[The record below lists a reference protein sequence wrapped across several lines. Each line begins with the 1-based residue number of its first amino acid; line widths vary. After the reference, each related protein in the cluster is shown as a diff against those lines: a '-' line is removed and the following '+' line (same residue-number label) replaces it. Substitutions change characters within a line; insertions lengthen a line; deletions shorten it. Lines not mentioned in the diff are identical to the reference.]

1 MIEANKDGVKFS
13 CQGEIGNG
21 AITLRQH
28 TNVDKPD
35 QNVSIDLSEPVAL
48 TFSLKYLNNFC
59 KATGLSTSVR
69 LCLSQEV
76 PLLVEYGLGSGHLR
90 FFLAPK
96 VCHTYICYNFSPG
109 KHLLLLL
116 SHSFSCSIKQ
126 SV

>member
-35 QNVSIDLSEPVAL
+35 QNVSIALSEPVAL
-48 TFSLKYLNNFC
+48 TFSLKYLTNFC
-59 KATGLSTSVR
+59 KATGLSSSVR

-96 VCHTYICYNFSPG
+96 VCPIYSMFTPG
-109 KHLLLLL
+109 GRFYPVHFMDYL
-116 SHSFSCSIKQ
+116 SL
-126 SV
+126 